1 MEKKLI
7 TLIILV
13 KGIYSDKN
21 GGNALCYSLVQDD
34 KKICYLDGS
43 HCIETFAECSKYEG
57 DDETFYNNII
67 PFKKT
72 IDSD

>member
-1 MEKKLI
+1 MI
-7 TLIILV
+7 
-13 KGIYSDKN
+13 
-21 GGNALCYSLVQDD
+21 